1 VCFPGPEVTRDP
13 NKLVKT
19 ETSRIKGLNCEC
31 GQCMPLVE
39 ECKSVEMMERLETGI
54 DITEKVFWVAG
65 RHVAELFNP
74 KVGKCGRDWLH
85 HLCSHHLRLQT
96 GRIDLAVE
104 VHLIKG
110 WGLGAER
117 GQGIVVEFGGLGSG
131 ADQVWGLTACE
142 LGLAVRG
149 QMAKV
154 GLTQLGFHIL
164 ARRKCDAAWAWRR
177 RWMSSPKEGIL
188 ASLLLAKA

>member
-1 VCFPGPEVTRDP
+1 
-13 NKLVKT
+13 
-19 ETSRIKGLNCEC
+19 
-31 GQCMPLVE
+31 MALVE
-39 ECKSVEMMERLETGI
+39 EGKSVEMMERLETGI

-74 KVGKCGRDWLH
+74 EVGKCGRDWLD

-110 WGLGAER
+110 RGLGAER
-117 GQGIVVEFGGLGSG
+117 GQGIVVELGGLGSG

-149 QMAKV
+149 LAKV

-164 ARRKCDAAWAWRR
+164 ARRKCDAAWAEE
-177 RWMSSPKEGIL
+177 K
-188 ASLLLAKA
+188 SLMLHEC